1 MHVNINEDGPV
12 KAMELTAGNVHD
24 SQVFTELLS
33 IDEEKLF
40 ADSTYASEK
49 TNIWWAE
56 RDIENGVLARE
67 PTAIKKL
74 TDEQKKANK
83 PYHALATLLIVF
95 WVAKLHYGMTKT
107 RYLGLNRNKIR
118 VTMICMAHNTEREV
132 SLQREIDET
141 WESYNC

>member
-49 TNIWWAE
+49 TNIW
-56 RDIENGVLARE
+56 
-67 PTAIKKL
+67 
-74 TDEQKKANK
+74 
-83 PYHALATLLIVF
+83 
-95 WVAKLHYGMTKT
+95 
-107 RYLGLNRNKIR
+107 
-118 VTMICMAHNTEREV
+118 
-132 SLQREIDET
+132 
-141 WESYNC
+141 